1 MSRTSCWRRIRELEA
16 SGLIERRVALLNPDL
31 AGFKLEVLL
40 AVAMTEHN
48 DLKRVAFE
56 SHLQRL
62 PEVTQAF
69 SISGERDYLLVVL
82 SRDMQQYHRFLTQ
95 QILNH
100 PAVRSASST
109 FSLRRVKHSTQLP
122 L

>member
-62 PEVTQAF
+62 AEVTQAF